1 MDISINQIDLKYLTN
16 YSLDN
21 HLNPSKQNDKYQTDL
36 EFYKKRIFKLTKDL
50 LRGHTVDSD
59 INACFQNYTQKCI
72 DYFEF
77 IDKRDIIQEDY
88 KDLKQKEPQS
98 TRTFDLTNVNEIMTK
113 KVNHTFDIA
122 HLLNIKKKN
131 TGKKIM
137 IPKERNLNLKHPS
150 LKNKGLEK
158 KKNVV
163 YKYEEKNKEKNKEKI

>member
-1 MDISINQIDLKYLTN
+1 MDISINQIDLKYLTD

-21 HLNPSKQNDKYQTDL
+21 HLNPSKQNDKYQKDL

-88 KDLKQKEPQS
+88 KDLKQKKPQS
-98 TRTFDLTNVNEIMTK
+98 MRTFDLTNINVEQPLKSEYVKSFIKEYQIVFCRTKIKNMPDFSEIKDAQQFLIKMY
-113 KVNHTFDIA
+113 D
-122 HLLNIKKKN
+122 HLFGGDMVIKKKS
-131 TGKKIM
+131 TKKGK
-137 IPKERNLNLKHPS
+137 
-150 LKNKGLEK
+150 
-158 KKNVV
+158 
-163 YKYEEKNKEKNKEKI
+163 